1 MKNTQKKEN
10 NMMINKIILTVSP
23 IFSIPPK
30 SAAAIESWMY
40 NVAKR
45 LDIENRIVC
54 IRNDGYSAHSV
65 VNKYCE
71 IERIKFGKV
80 YTRLFKKWT
89 RLDPYSYADRIV
101 KIKHQFSP
109 NPNESVIFVH
119 NHIKSFKKIIK
130 KEGHNNVVLH
140 MHNLYEPKDV
150 PEDIKIIVPSHFMKN
165 WYRERLP
172 NALIEVVRNGFDG
185 EIYAQPPEVKRED
198 FGLTA
203 EDKIVLFAGRIARD
217 KGLLE
222 LMQACE
228 TFFKKGPR
236 YKLVIVGDPNAA
248 LKGELAQYQDEVKDY
263 AKNLDEQCIF
273 LGGVHPEK
281 IRHYYS
287 LADVVAVPS
296 IAPEPFCMVALEAM
310 ASGRPV
316 IASQRGAMVEFISHN
331 ETGFI
336 FREPLSPLSMA
347 EDITSAL
354 EHPNSQ
360 DIAYHAKKHA
370 YDNFTWEIVK
380 DELMRVIAK
389 WYP

>member
-1 MKNTQKKEN
+1 MVKEN
-10 NMMINKIILTVSP
+10 NIMINKIVLTVSP

-54 IRNDGYSAHSV
+54 IQNDGYSKHSV
-65 VNKYCE
+65 VNKHCE

-101 KIKHQFSP
+101 KIKHQFAP
-109 NPNESVIFVH
+109 TANESVIFVH

-130 KEGHNNVVLH
+130 KEGHSHVVLH
-140 MHNLYEPKDV
+140 MHNFYEPKDV
-150 PEDIKIIVPSHFMKN
+150 PEDIKIIVPSRFMQS

-185 EIYAQPPEVKRED
+185 DIYAQPPEVSRD
-198 FGLTA
+198 NFGLTTD
-203 EDKIVLFAGRIARD
+203 DKVVLFAGRIARD

-222 LMQACE
+222 LMQACQ
-228 TFFKKGPR
+228 TFFKSDSR

-263 AKNLDEQCIF
+263 AKHLGEQCIF

-287 LADVVAVPS
+287 LADVIAVPS

-316 IASQRGAMVEFISHN
+316 IASQRGAMVEFIAHN
-331 ETGFI
+331 KTGFI
-336 FREPLSPLSMA
+336 FREPLSPEMMA
-347 EDITSAL
+347 EDITNAL
-354 EHPNSQ
+354 NHPDKQ
-360 DIAYHAKKHA
+360 KIADNAKQHA
-370 YDNFTWEIVK
+370 YENFTWEIVK
-380 DELMRVIAK
+380 DELLSVIKK
-389 WYP
+389 WYS

>member
-1 MKNTQKKEN
+1 
-10 NMMINKIILTVSP
+10 MINKIVLTVSP

-54 IRNDGYSAHSV
+54 IQNEGYSSHSI
-65 VNKYCE
+65 VNKNCE

-101 KIKHQFSP
+101 KIKHKFAP
-109 NPNESVIFVH
+109 IPNESVIFVH

-130 KEGHNNVVLH
+130 KEGHSNVVLH
-140 MHNLYEPKDV
+140 MHNFFEPKDI
-150 PEDIKIIVPSHFMKN
+150 PEDIKIIVPSRFMKD
-165 WYRERLP
+165 WFRERLP
-172 NALIEVVRNGFDG
+172 KAYIEVVRNGFDG
-185 EIYAQPPEVKRED
+185 EIYAQPPEINRED
-198 FGLTA
+198 FGLTQ
-203 EDKIVLFAGRIARD
+203 EDKVILFAGRIARD
-217 KGLLE
+217 RGVLE
-222 LMQACE
+222 LMQACQV
-228 TFFKKGPR
+228 FFKEDKR

-248 LKGELAQYQDEVKDY
+248 LKGELAQYQDEVKNY
-263 AKNLDEQCIF
+263 AKNLGEQCIF
-273 LGGVHPEK
+273 LGGVHPDK

-287 LADVVAVPS
+287 FADVIAVPS

-316 IASQRGAMVEFISHN
+316 IASQRGAMVEFIAHN

-347 EDITSAL
+347 EDITDAL
-354 EHPNSQ
+354 NNPKSQ
-360 DIAYHAKKHA
+360 EIACHAKKYA

-380 DELMRVIAK
+380 DELLSVIKK

>member
-1 MKNTQKKEN
+1 
-10 NMMINKIILTVSP
+10 
-23 IFSIPPK
+23 
-30 SAAAIESWMY
+30 
-40 NVAKR
+40 
-45 LDIENRIVC
+45 
-54 IRNDGYSAHSV
+54 
-65 VNKYCE
+65 
-71 IERIKFGKV
+71 
-80 YTRLFKKWT
+80 
-89 RLDPYSYADRIV
+89 
-101 KIKHQFSP
+101 
-109 NPNESVIFVH
+109 
-119 NHIKSFKKIIK
+119 
-130 KEGHNNVVLH
+130 
-140 MHNLYEPKDV
+140 
-150 PEDIKIIVPSHFMKN
+150 MKN

-228 TFFKKGPR
+228 TFFKEDPR

-263 AKNLDEQCIF
+263 AKNLGEQCIF

-287 LADVVAVPS
+287 LADVIAVPS

-336 FREPLSPLSMA
+336 FRESLSPLSMA

-354 EHPNSQ
+354 NHPNSQ
-360 DIAYHAKKHA
+360 EIAYHAKKHA

-380 DELMRVIAK
+380 DELMGVIAK

>member
-1 MKNTQKKEN
+1 
-10 NMMINKIILTVSP
+10 MMIDKIILTVTP

-65 VNKYCE
+65 VNEHCE

-109 NPNESVIFVH
+109 NPNKSVIFVH

-172 NALIEVVRNGFDG
+172 NAFIEVVRNGFDG
-185 EIYAQPPEVKRED
+185 EIYAQSPEVKRED
-198 FGLTA
+198 FGLTV
-203 EDKIVLFAGRIARD
+203 EDRTVLFVGRAAKG

-222 LMQACE
+222 LMQACQI
-228 TFFKKGPR
+228 FFEEDPS
-236 YKLVIVGDPNAA
+236 YKLVIVGDLNTAS
-248 LKGELAQYQDEVKDY
+248 KGELAQYQNEVKNF
-263 AKNLDEQCIF
+263 AKILGEQCIC
-273 LGGVHPEK
+273 LGEVHPEK
-281 IRHYYS
+281 IRHYYA
-287 LADVVAVPS
+287 LGDIIVVPS
-296 IAPEPFCMVALEAM
+296 IEPESFCMVALEAM

-354 EHPNSQ
+354 NHPNSQ
-360 DIAYHAKKHA
+360 EIAYHAKKHA

-380 DELMRVIAK
+380 DEFMRVIAK

>member
-1 MKNTQKKEN
+1 
-10 NMMINKIILTVSP
+10 MMINKIVLTVSP

-54 IRNDGYSAHSV
+54 IQNDGYSAHSV
-65 VNKYCE
+65 VNEHCE

-109 NPNESVIFVH
+109 NPSESVIFVH

-172 NALIEVVRNGFDG
+172 NAFIEVVRNGFDG

-198 FGLTA
+198 FGLTV
-203 EDKIVLFAGRIARD
+203 EDKIVLFVGRAAKG

-222 LMQACE
+222 LMQACQI
-228 TFFKKGPR
+228 FFKGDPS
-236 YKLVIVGDPNAA
+236 YKLVIVGDLNTES
-248 LKGELAQYQDEVKDY
+248 KGELAQYQNEVKILQ
-263 AKNLDEQCIF
+263 KF
-273 LGGVHPEK
+273 WV
-281 IRHYYS
+281 S
-287 LADVVAVPS
+287 SVFV
-296 IAPEPFCMVALEAM
+296 
-310 ASGRPV
+310 
-316 IASQRGAMVEFISHN
+316 
-331 ETGFI
+331 
-336 FREPLSPLSMA
+336 
-347 EDITSAL
+347 
-354 EHPNSQ
+354 
-360 DIAYHAKKHA
+360 
-370 YDNFTWEIVK
+370 
-380 DELMRVIAK
+380 
-389 WYP
+389 